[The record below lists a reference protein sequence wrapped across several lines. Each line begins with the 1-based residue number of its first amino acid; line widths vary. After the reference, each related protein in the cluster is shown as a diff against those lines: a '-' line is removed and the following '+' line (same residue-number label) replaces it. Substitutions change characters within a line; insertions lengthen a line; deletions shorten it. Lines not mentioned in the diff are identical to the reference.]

1 MNYEAAMAHDFNAG
15 RAVSPHAMT
24 AWHSAIAP
32 YMSAATRILDVG
44 SGTGRF
50 AVLLAQWFGAPVFGI
65 EPANAM
71 CKMACAGAVH
81 RKVFYV
87 YERAESIPFLEKSFS
102 AALLSNV
109 CHHISDRVSCAA
121 ELARVLHSE

>member
-1 MNYEAAMAHDFNAG
+1 MNYEAAMALDFNAD

-24 AWHSAIAP
+24 ARHSAIAP

-65 EPANAM
+65 EAGQRNAQNGM
-71 CKMACAGAVH
+71 RRRRASEGVLRLRAG
-81 RKVFYV
+81 
-87 YERAESIPFLEKSFS
+87 
-102 AALLSNV
+102 
-109 CHHISDRVSCAA
+109 
-121 ELARVLHSE
+121 